1 MTFFLNTVC
10 WMQSVLLEIR
20 ESGFTLLVF
29 TLKDRALMVFTGFF
43 TVHVSTKTIMGD
55 SSMIV
60 MFLR

>member
-1 MTFFLNTVC
+1 
-10 WMQSVLLEIR
+10 MQSVLLEIR

-43 TVHVSTKTIMGD
+43 TVHVSTKAIMGD
-55 SSMIV
+55 WSMIV